1 MLHLRKSWLA
11 FLAAIVVLA
20 VTPTAGWGQSRYGTI
35 AGTVTDTSG
44 AAVANAA
51 VTLTNLDTA
60 EKRNME
66 TDTSGNYTFV
76 NILPGRYKL
85 EGEKSGFKKF
95 VREPIVVQ
103 IESGLRVDVSLQVG
117 AQTEI
122 VEVTGE
128 APFLQPET
136 TSLGQVI
143 EQRQITEMPL
153 NGRNPLALIGLVPG
167 VVMQGTPSSG
177 NSSGGNP
184 VGANP
189 FALGDF
195 QVGGGMAG
203 QSQILIDG
211 VPTNGAYLNVVTVIP
226 TQDAIEEFKVQTNNL
241 GPEYGRF
248 AGGVINLSTR
258 SGTNSFHGSAYEFLR
273 NKKLNANG
281 FFDNK
286 SGLARP
292 PFTQNQFGA
301 NVGGPAIKDKLFFF
315 SSYEGFRQRKGN
327 VFLGWVPTTEER
339 GGNFSTAGSTHT
351 ASVLN
356 IYDPLTSGV
365 GPNPAC
371 SSTTATC
378 RTAFTGNVIPTGRI
392 NPTAQALLSYMPMP
406 NLVGSPDG
414 NFAENYS
421 SGGDVDQYNERIDYN
436 LSSKQR
442 IFGRYTHSNIL
453 SLPDNPYNGICKDR
467 CTETTKAHQVS
478 LGDTIAFSPKTIL
491 DLHIGYTRYVYLR
504 TPITQGI
511 DLAKFGP
518 NWAAL
523 APQMT
528 YTHIPDVC
536 ISEANGDNHWGAG
549 SWCTQGAGSGIGAW
563 DDTYSFSPTLSRIMG
578 KHSLKVGGEFRVLR
592 NNYYQS
598 NNPGG
603 LFYLDAR
610 MTGSNPQNSGTTLNP
625 RNPGVDALAGGNG
638 FASFLLGYGDHG
650 NATEPARTAD
660 QNLYKAIYGG
670 DTFQVTRK
678 ITLNL
683 GVRVD
688 LQGDWT
694 ERTNRIVAFNPSE
707 TSPIGAAAGM
717 PNLKGAYDLVASS
730 QHSGRSAFSS
740 WNHVSPRLGVSY
752 QFDKNTVIRSGYG
765 IFYLPV
771 DIRWNDAPHNLFIN
785 SFSTSWLAVAS
796 DGVTPNNVLS
806 NPFPSGIT
814 PPFGRNQAAINVQG
828 SGDEAPLPNNP
839 APYVQQ
845 WNLDIQR
852 QFPGNLLVDVA
863 YAGSKGTHLPMHDQ
877 TLNQLAPQFLP
888 TGAACVAA
896 VPPAPPD
903 PCPNNPAAYA
913 IIQNL
918 TTLVPNP
925 FAGNCTGCTGPV
937 LSGDIGTHP
946 TVKREQLLRPFPQY
960 DNVAMAE
967 PDNRDSIYHS
977 MQMKVE
983 KHFAAGAQVLAS
995 YTVSKLID
1003 NTNSEINWLEASPV
1017 GWNDA
1022 NVNNLRGERSLDAF
1036 DVSQRFVLASVL
1048 DLPFGKGKKYAN
1060 NLGTVADKL
1069 IGGWGINTI
1078 ITVQRGFPIIIG
1090 GCPGPLSNSGIPNVG
1105 CARNTR
1111 TALSKQTSG
1120 SLDARLARWFDTSVF
1135 TNGNDYGYGT
1145 DSRTEPNI
1153 RSDGMKNFDFAVF
1166 KNTKFGPDQRLGAEF
1181 RAEFFNGFNHPQF
1194 SPPNSGCCGGNDFG
1208 RVSGQYNLP
1217 RQVQFALRFTF

>member
-1 MLHLRKSWLA
+1 MLHLSKLWFA
-11 FLAAIVVLA
+11 FLVAIVVLA
-20 VTPTAGWGQSRYGTI
+20 LAPTSGWSQNVYGTI

-44 AAVANAA
+44 AAVANAT
-51 VTLTNLDTA
+51 VTLTNLDNGL
-60 EKRNME
+60 KRNME
-66 TDTSGNYTFV
+66 TDSSGNYTFV
-76 NILPGRYKL
+76 NILPGRYKI
-85 EGEKSGFKKF
+85 EGEKTGFKKF
-95 VREPIVVQ
+95 VRQPIIVQ
-103 IESGLRVDVSLQVG
+103 IESGLRVDISLQVG
-117 AQTEI
+117 AQNET
-122 VEVTGE
+122 VEVSAE
-128 APFLQPET
+128 APLLQPET
-136 TSLGQVI
+136 NSLGQVV
-143 EQRQITEMPL
+143 EQRAVTELPL
-153 NGRNPLALIGLVPG
+153 NGRNPLALIGMVPG
-167 VVMQGTPSSG
+167 VVMQGTPSAG
-177 NSSGGNP
+177 NSSAGNP

-248 AGGVINLSTR
+248 AGGVINLSTK

-273 NKKLNANG
+273 NKVLNAND
-281 FFDNK
+281 FFANS

-301 NVGGPAIKDKLFFF
+301 NVGGPVLKDRLFFF
-315 SSYEGFRQRKGN
+315 SSYEGFRQRQGN
-327 VFLGWVPTTEER
+327 VFLGWVPTQAER
-339 GGNFSTAGSTHT
+339 GGDFSQAGSTHT
-351 ASVLN
+351 TSVLP
-356 IYDPLTSGV
+356 IYDPLTSTNIISS
-365 GPNPAC
+365 NP
-371 SSTTATC
+371 TC
-378 RTAFTGNVIPTGRI
+378 RTSFMGNVIPTGRI
-392 NPTAQALLSYMPMP
+392 DPTAQALLSYMPMP
-406 NLVGSPDG
+406 NQVGNPNG

-436 LSSKQR
+436 LSAKQR
-442 IFGRYTHSNIL
+442 IFGRYTHSKIL
-453 SLPDNPYNGICKDR
+453 SLPNNPYNGICTDR
-467 CTETTKAHQVS
+467 CTETTYAHQVS

-504 TPITQGI
+504 TPLSQGI
-511 DLAKFGP
+511 DLSKFGA

-536 ISEANGDNHWGAG
+536 ISQTNGDNHWGAG

-563 DDTYSFSPTLSRIMG
+563 DDTYSFTPSLSRIMG
-578 KHSLKVGGEFRVLR
+578 KHALKVGGEFRVLR

-598 NNPGG
+598 NDPAG
-603 LFYLDAR
+603 LYYFDAR
-610 MTGSNPQNSGTTLNP
+610 MTAANPTVGTSGANGST
-625 RNPGVDALAGGNG
+625 GNG
-638 FASFLLGYGDHG
+638 FASFLLGYGTD
-650 NATEPARTAD
+650 NTSSSVTEPARTAD
-660 QNLYKAIYGG
+660 QNLYKAIYAG
-670 DTFQVTRK
+670 DTFQLTRK

-694 ERTNRIVAFNPSE
+694 ERFNRIVVFNPSE

-717 PNLKGAYDLVASS
+717 PNLKGAYDLVSSS
-730 QHSGRSAFSS
+730 QHPDRGAFSS
-740 WNHVSPRLGVSY
+740 WNHASPRLGVSY
-752 QFDKNTVIRSGYG
+752 EFDKNTVIRAGYG

-796 DGVTPNNVLS
+796 DGVTPKNVLS
-806 NPFPSGIT
+806 NPFPTASGGIT
-814 PPFGRNQAAINVQG
+814 PPFGRNQALINVQG
-828 SGDEAPLPNNP
+828 NGNEAPVNGNP

-877 TLNQLAPQFLP
+877 TLNQLAPQ
-888 TGAACVAA
+888 
-896 VPPAPPD
+896 
-903 PCPNNPAAYA
+903 
-913 IIQNL
+913 
-918 TTLVPNP
+918 LVPTNATQAAALNQLVNNP
-925 FAGNCTGCTGPV
+925 FAGNCPPPAVCTGPV
-937 LSGDIGTHP
+937 LSGNVGTSP
-946 TVKREQLLRPFPQY
+946 RVKAAQLLLPFPQF

-967 PDNRDSIYHS
+967 PDTRNSIYHS

-983 KHFAAGAQVLAS
+983 KRFAAGANVLAS

-1036 DVSQRFVLASVL
+1036 DVSQRLVLASVL
-1048 DLPFGKGKKYAN
+1048 DLPFGKGKKFASNLNGVAN
-1060 NLGTVADKL
+1060 RLVS
-1069 IGGWGINTI
+1069 GWGIDTI
-1078 ITVQRGFPIIIG
+1078 ITFQRGFPIIIG
-1090 GCPGPLSNSGIPNVG
+1090 GCPGLLSDSGVPDVG
-1105 CARNTR
+1105 CSRNTR
-1111 TALSKQTSG
+1111 TAPSHLTSG
-1120 SLDARLARWFDTSVF
+1120 SLDARLAHWFDTSVF
-1135 TNGNDYGYGT
+1135 THTNDYSYGT

-1153 RSDGMKNFDFAVF
+1153 RSDGMKNFDFAIF
-1166 KNTKFGPDQRLGAEF
+1166 KNTKFGPDERLGAEF

-1194 SPPNSGCCGGNDFG
+1194 SPPNSGCCGSTSFG
-1208 RVSGQYNLP
+1208 QVTSQYNLP
-1217 RQVQFALRFTF
+1217 RLIQFGLRFTF

>member
-1 MLHLRKSWLA
+1 LPTGVPVDGPDLSLDTLWGRKKMLHSRKLWIA

-20 VTPTAGWGQSRYGTI
+20 LTPTAGWSQNVYGTI
-35 AGTVTDTSG
+35 TGTVTDTSG
-44 AAVANAA
+44 AAVAKAA
-51 VTLTNLDTA
+51 VTLTNLDNA
-60 EKRNME
+60 QKRNIE
-66 TDTSGNYTFV
+66 TDSSGNYTFV

-85 EGEKSGFKKF
+85 EGEKTGFKKF

-117 AQTEI
+117 AQTET
-122 VEVTGE
+122 VEVSGE

-136 TSLGQVI
+136 TSLGQVV
-143 EQRQITEMPL
+143 EQRTLTEMPL
-153 NGRNPLALIGLVPG
+153 NGRNPLALVGLAPG
-167 VVMQGTPSSG
+167 VVPQGTPSSG

-258 SGTNSFHGSAYEFLR
+258 SGSNSFHGSAYEFLR
-273 NKKLNANG
+273 NQKLNANG
-281 FFDNK
+281 FFDNA
-286 SGLARP
+286 SGLDRP

-327 VFLGWVPTTEER
+327 VFLGWVPTTAER
-339 GGNFSTAGSTHT
+339 GGDFSQLGSTNTT
-351 ASVLN
+351 AVLP
-356 IYDPLTSGV
+356 IYDPTTSV
-365 GPNPAC
+365 NC
-371 SSTTATC
+371 ISTNLFC
-378 RTAFTGNVIPTGRI
+378 RTAFVGNVIPTNRI
-392 NPTAQALLSYMPMP
+392 DPTAQALLTYMPAP
-406 NLVGSPDG
+406 NLAGSPNG

-421 SGGDVDQYNERIDYN
+421 TGGDVDQYNERIDYN

-467 CTETTKAHQVS
+467 CTETTKAHQIS

-511 DLAKFGP
+511 DMSKFGP

-523 APQMT
+523 ASQMT

-536 ISEANGDNHWGAG
+536 VSQTNGDNHWGAG

-563 DDTYSFSPTLSRIMG
+563 DDTYSFTPSLSHIMG
-578 KHSLKVGGEFRVLR
+578 KHNLKVGGEIRVLR

-598 NNPGG
+598 NDPAG
-603 LFYLDAR
+603 LYYFDAR
-610 MTGSNPQNSGTTLNP
+610 MTAANPTIGTSGSNGNS
-625 RNPGVDALAGGNG
+625 GNG
-638 FASFLLGYGDHG
+638 FASFLLGSGANG
-650 NATEPARTAD
+650 SVTEPASTAD
-660 QNLYKAIYGG
+660 QNIYKAIYAG
-670 DTFQVTRK
+670 DTIQVTRK

-694 ERTNRIVAFNPSE
+694 ERTNRIVVFNPDE

-717 PNLKGAYDLVASS
+717 ANLKGAYDLVSSS
-730 QHSGRSAFSS
+730 QHPSRSPFDA
-740 WNHVSPRLGVSY
+740 WNHISPRLGISY
-752 QFDKNTVIRSGYG
+752 QLDKNTVIRTGYG

-785 SFSTSWLAVAS
+785 SFSTTWNAVAS
-796 DGVTPNNVLS
+796 DGVTPKDKLF

-828 SGDEAPLPNNP
+828 SGNEASLPNNA
-839 APYVQQ
+839 APNVQQ
-845 WNLDIQR
+845 WNLDLQH
-852 QFPGNLLVDVA
+852 QFSGNLLVDMA

-888 TGAACVAA
+888 KSSADVT
-896 VPPAPPD
+896 D
-903 PCPNNPAAYA
+903 LKT
-913 IIQNL
+913 Q
-918 TTLVPNP
+918 VPNP
-925 FAGNCTGCTGPV
+925 FAGNCPPPFTAVCTGPV
-937 LSGDIGTHP
+937 LSGGIGTNP
-946 TVKREQLLRPFPQY
+946 TVMKAQLLLPFPQF

-977 MQMKVE
+977 LQAKVE
-983 KHFAAGAQVLAS
+983 KRFAAGAQVLAS

-1003 NTNSEINWLEASPV
+1003 DTNSEINWLEASPV

-1048 DLPFGKGKKYAN
+1048 DLPLGKGKKFAN
-1060 NLGTVADKL
+1060 NLGTVAEKL
-1069 IGGWGINTI
+1069 VGGWGINAI

-1090 GCPGPLSNSGIPNVG
+1090 GCPGLLSESGVPNVG
-1105 CARNTR
+1105 CSRNTR
-1111 TALSKQTSG
+1111 TALSHQTSG
-1120 SLDARLARWFDTSVF
+1120 SVDARLANWFDTSVF
-1135 TNGNDYGYGT
+1135 THTDNYGYGT

-1194 SPPNSGCCGGNDFG
+1194 SPPNSGFGSSDFG
-1208 RVSGQYNLP
+1208 RVTGQYNVP
-1217 RQVQFALRFTF
+1217 RQVQVALRFTF